1 MISEVHLIEVRS
13 KQSTEVWHLS
23 GCPPTPQASQ
33 QRTDRIGNLSWVTGG
48 NQRWCATYWWWALWP
63 GASCSSLLR
72 DGRGFYQF
80 PFLSGEHLQCTFAVY
95 PDFFEFHI
103 QPIPRLCTSLVLCQ
117 LRALLFHRFQPSATF
132 AAASLLSRCKT
143 LSAPAHWTA
152 HHKNT
157 KRRPH
162 PLVSFSRQE
171 KHMWCDTLLLI
182 GTLEVCPPPYIQ
194 KCTKHFYS
202 KPGVQPILTRPI
214 RG

>member
-80 PFLSGEHLQCTFAVY
+80 PFLSGEHLQCTFAVH
-95 PDFFEFHI
+95 PDFFEIHI
-103 QPIPRLCTSLVLCQ
+103 QPPHPPPDSPLLWCSAS
-117 LRALLFHRFQPSATF
+117 LRALLFHRSQAPAKLS
-132 AAASLLSRCKT
+132 AASLPHIERWSSL
-143 LSAPAHWTA
+143 TA
-152 HHKNT
+152 HHKQSV
-157 KRRPH
+157 RR
-162 PLVSFSRQE
+162 
-171 KHMWCDTLLLI
+171 D
-182 GTLEVCPPPYIQ
+182 
-194 KCTKHFYS
+194 
-202 KPGVQPILTRPI
+202 I
-214 RG
+214 RSSVFFFLKGRKAHVM